1 MPLDLSEGASGA
13 LADAGEAEEI
23 QLVDS
28 DHEEKSEA
36 DAGEAEEIQ
45 LVDSDHEEK
54 SDDEGEAVREAVRA
68 SKRPKANPRGL
79 SSIDESNSGASGSEG
94 EVEAEGGGEATS
106 DDEAGGQGGSAG
118 GSPSSASLAAPE
130 AAESEGEE
138 GALLIGGFSPRPFQK
153 SIIDIVEKPA
163 NPRAIQWVYS
173 LCGKYGKSLL
183 AEYMCGKYDAL
194 VIHVDAAKD
203 SLKRIR
209 DQRKE
214 SDTFA
219 QKPVLVIDIPRSKS
233 THTKTLYT
241 TLETIQ
247 GVHGEWTTPPHIL
260 VFANTSPDMDKL
272 SPDRMHVYLIT
283 SEYVLQPAKHLKN
296 GLETY
301 DKHLAE
307 LQAQEE
313 EAAREGF
320 LPARLLRER
329 GAAGSSGVTSSA
341 PPNDVHQARE
351 PPQLEPVL
359 EPAPPI
365 PAQ

>member
-13 LADAGEAEEI
+13 LADAGEAEE
-23 QLVDS
+23 L
-28 DHEEKSEA
+28 
-36 DAGEAEEIQ
+36 Q

-68 SKRPKANPRGL
+68 SKRPKANPGGL

-94 EVEAEGGGEATS
+94 EVEAEGEGEATS
-106 DDEAGGQGGSAG
+106 DDEAGGQGGSAGGSAG

-138 GALLIGGFSPRPFQK
+138 GALLIGGFSPRPYQK

-283 SEYVLQPAKHLKN
+283 SEYVLQPAKHLKK

>member
-13 LADAGEAEEI
+13 L
-23 QLVDS
+23 
-28 DHEEKSEA
+28 A

-138 GALLIGGFSPRPFQK
+138 GALLIGGFSPRPYQK

-194 VIHVDAAKD
+194 L
-203 SLKRIR
+203 SSTWMR
-209 DQRKE
+209 
-214 SDTFA
+214 
-219 QKPVLVIDIPRSKS
+219 PR
-233 THTKTLYT
+233 T
-241 TLETIQ
+241 
-247 GVHGEWTTPPHIL
+247 
-260 VFANTSPDMDKL
+260 
-272 SPDRMHVYLIT
+272 R
-283 SEYVLQPAKHLKN
+283 
-296 GLETY
+296 
-301 DKHLAE
+301 
-307 LQAQEE
+307 
-313 EAAREGF
+313 
-320 LPARLLRER
+320 
-329 GAAGSSGVTSSA
+329 
-341 PPNDVHQARE
+341 
-351 PPQLEPVL
+351 
-359 EPAPPI
+359 
-365 PAQ
+365 

>member
-13 LADAGEAEEI
+13 L
-23 QLVDS
+23 
-28 DHEEKSEA
+28 A

-68 SKRPKANPRGL
+68 SKRPKANPGGL

-106 DDEAGGQGGSAG
+106 DDEAGGQGGSAGGSAG

-313 EAAREGF
+313 EAARTGVT
-320 LPARLLRER
+320 PARLLRER